1 MSNQATKIVCL
12 MSIRSINKYTVIKR
26 FSLGKMLYD
35 KLDTIYIQEHDSKN
49 GEPQK
54 VFNGK
59 KEYVMDISSGIY
71 LSLCKGFIVVREK
84 LI

>member
-59 KEYVMDISSGIY
+59 KNTLWTYHPVFTSPY
-71 LSLCKGFIVVREK
+71 AKVLSL
-84 LI
+84 